1 MDDRFVLCTYIYIYD
16 IFFFFRYDISICIHI
31 RSIPCC
37 QKLNLK
43 KKQVVI
49 QMYQIP
55 SQTAS
60 IFPLFLHLG
69 QKDMVPEYRDTRFVA
84 RRVDRH
90 LPSDWLQYHN
100 FDNFGCNFGVLLLV
114 SWVGVLLYPQSKY
127 ITWGLFWLVT
137 FGIFWL
143 YLVLYFGLRI
153 AG

>member
-1 MDDRFVLCTYIYIYD
+1 
-16 IFFFFRYDISICIHI
+16 
-31 RSIPCC
+31 
-37 QKLNLK
+37 
-43 KKQVVI
+43 
-49 QMYQIP
+49 
-55 SQTAS
+55 
-60 IFPLFLHLG
+60 
-69 QKDMVPEYRDTRFVA
+69 MVPEYRDTRFAA

-114 SWVGVLLYPQSKY
+114 SWVGVLLYPKSKY